1 MSHCPS
7 IECSVEALYN
17 VIQEAKE
24 NEVILFNGLSNQDL
38 RLLLIDCRDEKAYEE
53 NHIVQSINIPS
64 SSCSFIS

>member
-24 NEVILFNGLSNQDL
+24 NEVILFNGLSN
-38 RLLLIDCRDEKAYEE
+38 
-53 NHIVQSINIPS
+53 
-64 SSCSFIS
+64 